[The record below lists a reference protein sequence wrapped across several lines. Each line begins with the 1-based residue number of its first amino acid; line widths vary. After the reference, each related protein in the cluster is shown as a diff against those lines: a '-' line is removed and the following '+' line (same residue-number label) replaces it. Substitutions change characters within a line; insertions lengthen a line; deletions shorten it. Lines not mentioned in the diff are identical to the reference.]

1 MGGTKNKDT
10 SQTEPA
16 NLSDSSNSDV
26 ESLTGEYPRGM
37 KRKHDPDDPG
47 SEGDDEDEFGET
59 EGPRIGDALERFR
72 QGGMIPDDFEIEHA
86 SDDDDGEE
94 DRAMAEQLER
104 EFMEGEDSL
113 SNSNF

>member
-1 MGGTKNKDT
+1 MVDLE
-10 SQTEPA
+10 QVH
-16 NLSDSSNSDV
+16 LSESSNSET

-37 KRKHDPDDPG
+37 KRKHAPDHNG
-47 SEGDDEDEFGET
+47 SEGDDEEEFGGT
-59 EGPRIGDALERFR
+59 EGHRDGDALERFK
-72 QGGMIPDDFEIEHA
+72 QGGMVPDDFEIEPA
-86 SDDDDGEE
+86 SDDEDGDE